1 MNRAKKRTTSGTAIT
16 NQTVISDNPRSLP
29 RNPVGNRLSLA
40 CCRACLRLFPRPA
53 AGGALAALVCVLPVR
68 HGPRLRVRRDPRPYA
83 IQVPAVANTHPGARS
98 GSRRRTRKFD
108 AESRLALTR
117 RARRMNRCLGE
128 AFPNAHC
135 ELDYRTP
142 LDLLVAVILSA
153 QCTDERVNQVTPEL
167 FRRYPT
173 AAD

>member
-1 MNRAKKRTTSGTAIT
+1 
-16 NQTVISDNPRSLP
+16 
-29 RNPVGNRLSLA
+29 
-40 CCRACLRLFPRPA
+40 
-53 AGGALAALVCVLPVR
+53 
-68 HGPRLRVRRDPRPYA
+68 
-83 IQVPAVANTHPGARS
+83 
-98 GSRRRTRKFD
+98 
-108 AESRLALTR
+108 
-117 RARRMNRCLGE
+117 MNRCLGE

-173 AAD
+173 AADYAGADRAELEELIRPTGFFRNKANALIDRKSTRLNSSHVKISYAVFCLKKKRQQQADR